1 MNRAWFNFS
10 RFIKAVK
17 SKNSALGNKM
27 LKKIKTLVKSR
38 ILKNSRTSNK
48 LRTQAVSSLKKS
60 LTLVDSSHSNK
71 LGFFLGIC
79 YLACWEHLTIL
90 CLPKASSKA
99 FWSML
104 RANLATFKMRLL
116 VWYIYGHYNHS
127 QRFTRKKEAKERLS
141 GCSIPSQRLI
151 STISI

>member
-79 YLACWEHLTIL
+79 YLAC
-90 CLPKASSKA
+90 
-99 FWSML
+99 
-104 RANLATFKMRLL
+104 
-116 VWYIYGHYNHS
+116 
-127 QRFTRKKEAKERLS
+127 
-141 GCSIPSQRLI
+141 
-151 STISI
+151 